1 MCLGFSRCEAG
12 FLCVP
17 EKQGAAMTSFA
28 SNTSVSVS
36 RSRVEIED
44 LLTKWKASRVAV
56 ATEPDR
62 AHVLFTI
69 ERWSVKFTMPL
80 PTTADAAKLRD
91 SRYKW
96 RDASDSQK
104 QKWLEQTARTKWRAL
119 LLTIKAK
126 LVSVENGVE
135 SFEEAFM
142 AHLVLPGG
150 ETMGQRA
157 LPAMR
162 EQLPQLADGGANA

>member
-1 MCLGFSRCEAG
+1 MSYANR
-12 FLCVP
+12 
-17 EKQGAAMTSFA
+17 
-28 SNTSVSVS
+28 TSVPVS
-36 RSRVEIED
+36 RSRVDIED
-44 LLTKWKASRVAV
+44 LLTKWKASRIAV
-56 ATEPDR
+56 ATEPGK

-69 ERWSVKFTMPL
+69 GQWSVKFTMPL
-80 PTTADAAKLRD
+80 PVHEDAAKLRHT
-91 SRYKW
+91 RYKW
-96 RDASDSQK
+96 RTASDSQK
-104 QKWLEQTARTKWRAL
+104 QKWLEQTSRTRWRAL

-157 LPAMR
+157 LPQYR
-162 EQLPQLADGGANA
+162 EQLKALPEARS